1 MVLYFEEDL
10 FSVEY
15 RNLKMEL
22 LHVHEQKMKKSI
34 TIDSITHSEAVHV
47 TLGVFKPAGLYLQ

>member
-1 MVLYFEEDL
+1 
-10 FSVEY
+10 
-15 RNLKMEL
+15 MEL